1 MTESRIVP
9 ILMPKWGLSMKEGR
23 VTDWLVDDGTAIS
36 VGDEILEV
44 ETDKIASAVEAANAG
59 VLRRRVGEIGKIY
72 PVKALIGVLADPETS
87 DSEID
92 AFIAAYETPAAAD
105 EDDADGGSRYQFVEL
120 PFGRVRYATCGDG
133 PETVVLVHGFGGD
146 LDNWL
151 FNIDAL
157 GEAATVYALDLP
169 GHGQSVKTIA
179 DPTIPGLAGAL
190 IAFMDALEI
199 GSAHLVGHSL
209 GGALAIETAST
220 AADRVSSIALIA
232 SAGLGSEI
240 NGAYLSGFVG
250 AASRKEMKSALV
262 ELFADAKLV
271 SRQMVD
277 DLLKYKRIDGVGEV
291 LQTLSAQVFPDGA
304 QQTLLVEQAAA
315 AAVPVLVVWGQDD
328 RIIPASHANRLDDAA
343 KVEIVEG
350 AGHMVQMEAAGRVN
364 TLLTAHIA
372 AEG

>member
-23 VTDWLVDDGTAIS
+23 VTDWLVDDGAAID

-44 ETDKIASAVEAANAG
+44 ETDKIASAVEATDAG
-59 VLRRRVGEIGKIY
+59 VLRRRVGEVGKVY
-72 PVKALIGVLADPETS
+72 PVKALIGVLADAETS
-87 DSEID
+87 DAEID
-92 AFIAAYETPAAAD
+92 AFVDAFEAPVDAD
-105 EDDADGGSRYQFVEL
+105 EDQGEEEARYRFVEL
-120 PFGRVRYATCGDG
+120 SFGRVRYATCGSG
-133 PETVVLVHGFGGD
+133 PETVVLVHGFGGE

-179 DPTIPGLAGAL
+179 DPTVPGLADAL

-199 GSAHLVGHSL
+199 GSAHMVGHSL
-209 GGALAIETAST
+209 GGAVAIETASK
-220 AADRVSSIALIA
+220 AAERVSSLALIA

-240 NGAYLSGFVG
+240 NGAYLAGFVG
-250 AASRKEMKSALV
+250 AASRKQMKSALV
-262 ELFADAKLV
+262 ELFADSKLV

-277 DLLKYKRIDGVGEV
+277 DLLKYKRIDGVSEV
-291 LQTLSAQVFPDGA
+291 LQTLSEQVFPGGA
-304 QQTLLVEQAAA
+304 QQTILAEQAGA
-315 AAVPVLVVWGQDD
+315 AAVPLLVIWGRED
-328 RIIPASHANRLDDAA
+328 RIIPAAHAENLTDVA
-343 KVEIVEG
+343 KVEIVDA
-350 AGHMVQMEAAGRVN
+350 AGHMVQMEAAGQVN

-372 AEG
+372 SAS